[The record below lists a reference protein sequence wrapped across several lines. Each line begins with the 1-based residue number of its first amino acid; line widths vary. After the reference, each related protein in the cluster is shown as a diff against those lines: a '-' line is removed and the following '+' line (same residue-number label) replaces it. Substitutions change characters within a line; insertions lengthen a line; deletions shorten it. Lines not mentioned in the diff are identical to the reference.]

1 VEPSRLSLAAAAGV
15 GTTAAVVADVLVL
28 PVHLLPMVP
37 VHVPVSQALHLI
49 ALLEPT
55 APLVVPSLLSRILH
69 KAQGT
74 TRNQQAMIDKIPD
87 FVGRRLWQGQLRL
100 VHTHHSERMAIKK
113 CFGVLVW

>member
-1 VEPSRLSLAAAAGV
+1 MEPSRLSLAAAAGA
-15 GTTAAVVADVLVL
+15 GTTVAVAAAVLVL
-28 PVHLLPMVP
+28 PVHLLPMLP
-37 VHVPVSQALHLI
+37 VHVPVSQALQLI

-55 APLVVPSLLSRILH
+55 APRVVSALHSRILH
-69 KAQGT
+69 KGQGT

-113 CFGVLVW
+113 CFGMLVW